1 MKKLLAIIIF
11 SLSIFGSYN
20 SVLANDLICSDDK
33 NSEVINI
40 FYNQDRIET
49 LGKTFTNVLIFGNG
63 VSAEYFK
70 WKTSFLGFRKLLDES
85 WKINL
90 EFSKP
95 KSASIIKYKYENG
108 ELKKISES
116 SYLCQ

>member
-1 MKKLLAIIIF
+1 MKKILAIIIF
-11 SLSIFGSYN
+11 SLAIFGSYN
-20 SVLANDLICSDDK
+20 SVLANDLTCSDNK
-33 NSEVINI
+33 NNQVIKI

-108 ELKKISES
+108 ELKKLSES
-116 SYLCQ
+116 SYSCE

>member
-1 MKKLLAIIIF
+1 MKKLLAIIIL

-20 SVLANDLICSDDK
+20 SVLANDLTCSDNK
-33 NSEVINI
+33 NNEVIKI

-63 VSAEYFK
+63 VSAEYSK
-70 WKTSFLGFRKLLDES
+70 WKNSFLGFRKLLDES

-108 ELKKISES
+108 ELKKLSES
-116 SYLCQ
+116 SYSCE